1 MSDREA
7 GTAATSNES
16 WTLTP
21 EAPPLC
27 VVTPADASETT
38 SPASHRPRY
47 LSVPVKLG
55 IAIAFALLWFCFC
68 AWLAMPWIR
77 ELAQLFGWPTAILI
91 PLGVALI
98 PGMANAF
105 LITGLVLDRRPQFR
119 TFTSLPPVTI
129 LIAAYNEADYIRDTL
144 ASLSRQNYD
153 AALEILV
160 IDDGS
165 TDRTRDIVREVMATM
180 ERPPRQ
186 SLTLLEMPQN
196 VGKAHALTTG
206 LAHAS
211 HELIITLDA
220 DTMVYRDA
228 ISRLVI
234 NQLSSPAGT
243 AATAGTVLVR
253 NSRKNLI
260 TRLQEWDYFLGIAVV
275 KRVQSLLQ
283 GTLVA
288 QGAFSIYR
296 RDILREVGG
305 WPDTVGEDIVL
316 TWAILERGHRVG
328 YAENAF
334 VFTNVPETYR
344 AYYHQRKR
352 WSRGL
357 IEAFKQHPSM
367 LVPRRLNAPFVYLN
381 LAFPY
386 LDFVYLF
393 VFLPGIVAAV
403 FFQNYT
409 IVGMTTL
416 MVLPLALLVNLMMYL
431 KQLSIFRRYGL
442 VVRRNILGAVVFTL
456 GYQLALAPAS
466 LAGYLAEM
474 AGLRKKW

>member
-7 GTAATSNES
+7 GTAAMSNEV
-16 WTLTP
+16 WTPVP
-21 EAPPLC
+21 EAPPIAG
-27 VVTPADASETT
+27 TADTSETT
-38 SPASHRPRY
+38 TVVSSRPRY
-47 LSVPVKLG
+47 LSVPAKLA
-55 IAIAFALLWFCFC
+55 IAITFALLWFCVC
-68 AWLAMPWIR
+68 AYLAIPWIS

-105 LITGLVLDRRPQFR
+105 LIAGLVLDRRPQFR
-119 TFTSLPPVTI
+119 TFNPLPPVTI
-129 LIAAYNEADYIRDTL
+129 LIAAYNEADCIRDTL
-144 ASLSRQNYD
+144 TSLSRQHYD

-165 TDRTRDIVREVMATM
+165 TDRTRDIVREAMATM

-196 VGKAHALTTG
+196 GGKARALTTG

-211 HELIITLDA
+211 HELIITIDA

-228 ISRLVI
+228 IRQLVI

-344 AYYHQRKR
+344 AYYLQRKR

-357 IEAFKQHPSM
+357 IEAFKRHPSM
-367 LVPRRLNAPFVYLN
+367 LMPKRLNAPFIYLN

-403 FFQNYT
+403 FFHNYT

-416 MVLPLALLVNLMMYL
+416 MVLPLALLVNLLMHL

-442 VVRRNILGAVVFTL
+442 VVRSNIVGAIVFTL

-466 LAGYLAEM
+466 LAGYVAEI